1 MVWQPLKCNSSD
13 KNQKQNWA
21 AWKHQCHSAHVSY
34 PRRLQLMWE
43 IRQIS
48 VSVFSFK
55 SERNVPIIFSSHLPY
70 SQKIQQTPV
79 ISESVQETWTMSTEK
94 NFKSYAVTD
103 FLPFSYQLPP
113 TIFQAQ
119 VIINK
124 ITKIISM
131 WHFSGYTSV
140 IFYIK
145 FK

>member
-1 MVWQPLKCNSSD
+1 MKASVPQCTRVIP
-13 KNQKQNWA
+13 QKVTANVRN
-21 AWKHQCHSAHVSY
+21 KT
-34 PRRLQLMWE
+34 E
-43 IRQIS
+43 IS

-70 SQKIQQTPV
+70 SQKIQQTPI

-131 WHFSGYTSV
+131 
-140 IFYIK
+140 
-145 FK
+145 